1 MHVTDTYILVST
13 RPEDKTS
20 THYREF
26 EMAAYEYDEA
36 GVMATYFLI
45 TFLALILVPW
55 TFSAIFRQPGE
66 HLKANSLFVR
76 TCGLRFARK

>member
-1 MHVTDTYILVST
+1 VHVTEQYILVST

-20 THYREF
+20 THNREF
-26 EMAAYEYDEA
+26 KMAAYEYDEA

-55 TFSAIFRQPGE
+55 TLSTIFRPAGE
-66 HLKANSLFVR
+66 YLNA
-76 TCGLRFARK
+76 TCVMTRGLRIARK